1 MTEHLSSCEKSC
13 DELETSDLFQTETV
27 DSDETFAKLGGKLDN
42 WVFRGH
48 NGPKFGLKTTLELE
62 CGRHNLE
69 LYLAPEVEKKFLR
82 EFGRRVHL
90 YLKDSSQIPDPG
102 DTLEW
107 ISLMRHYG
115 APTRVLDWTY
125 SIHVAAHFA
134 LNSSENNKPC
144 WIWAIEPKKLDA
156 QAETLYPGLREPRG
170 MTQKSGAHFREHF
183 MAPAPNTFVS
193 TATPYRLNE
202 RLAIQRGVFLCPGNV
217 TKSFLENL
225 RATGSIK
232 GYAIKILEGY
242 RQSLRN
248 LLLKLNINSEVL
260 FPGLQGLAES
270 LNDRLFQLH
279 GLVENGTIDISC
291 IGRSSGD

>member
-1 MTEHLSSCEKSC
+1 MAEHLSSSEKSC

-27 DSDETFAKLGGKLDN
+27 DNDEAFAKLSGKLDN

-69 LYLAPEVEKKFLR
+69 LYLAPEVEKKLLR

-134 LNSSENNKPC
+134 LNSSENDKPC
-144 WIWAIEPKKLDA
+144 WIWAIDPKKLDA
-156 QAETLYPGLREPRG
+156 QAETLYSGLREPRG

-183 MAPAPNTFVS
+183 MAPRSKYFCLDRHAVS
-193 TATPYRLNE
+193 AE
-202 RLAIQRGVFLCPGNV
+202 RASGHPAGRV
-217 TKSFLENL
+217 
-225 RATGSIK
+225 
-232 GYAIKILEGY
+232 
-242 RQSLRN
+242 SLPWQCD
-248 LLLKLNINSEVL
+248 EVL
-260 FPGLQGLAES
+260 SRES
-270 LNDRLFQLH
+270 ESHRQHQWVRHQD
-279 GLVENGTIDISC
+279 S
-291 IGRSSGD
+291 